1 MRRNYILKKTLY
13 AAITILIVLVFNYVL
28 FRVLPGD
35 PLAMIM
41 RNPKATPEM
50 IDTIRIFYGLDQPWY
65 TQFIIYFQNLFHG
78 DLGMSFI
85 YKKDVAAVIAPRI
98 LPTVYLLGLAE
109 ILAIVVGIVLGIIA
123 ASRRGTRIDVGTL
136 GFALV
141 TYAMPTFWLGMIMV
155 SIFSVGLHLFPVG
168 GMESPGMAFADLGPR
183 LIDIIHH
190 SILPII
196 TMSILLIGE
205 YALTMRNTLMDVL
218 SEDYITTAKAKG
230 FGEKYILRK
239 HAVPNAM
246 LPMVTIVAMNLGLV
260 VGGAIQ
266 IETIFSWPGL
276 GTLMYSALTARDY
289 PLLQGL
295 FLLITVSVVIA
306 NYIADLTYTYID
318 PRVKE

>member
-1 MRRNYILKKTLY
+1 
-13 AAITILIVLVFNYVL
+13 
-28 FRVLPGD
+28 
-35 PLAMIM
+35 
-41 RNPKATPEM
+41 
-50 IDTIRIFYGLDQPWY
+50 
-65 TQFIIYFQNLFHG
+65 
-78 DLGMSFI
+78 
-85 YKKDVAAVIAPRI
+85 
-98 LPTVYLLGLAE
+98 LLGLAE
-109 ILAIVVGIVLGIIA
+109 ILAIGIGILLGIIA

-136 GFALV
+136 GFSLV
-141 TYAMPTFWLGMIMV
+141 TYAMPSFWLGMIMV
-155 SIFSVGLHLFPVG
+155 SLFSVGLNWFPVG
-168 GMESPGMAFADLGPR
+168 GMESPGMAFADLGSR
-183 LIDIIHH
+183 LVDILHH

-276 GTLMYSALTARDY
+276 GTLMYAALTARDY

-295 FLLITVSVVIA
+295 FLLITVSVIIA